1 MKAKE
6 KYFKTLNE
14 HLKYAKE
21 QLNLA
26 DEQIVGIFLYG
37 SQNYGTDGQN
47 SDVDSHMIV
56 LPTFEDFCLDSKNLI
71 SKEILFG
78 EQEEHINVKDI
89 RLYRENLLK
98 QNINFVETLFTEYF
112 ILNPMY
118 EDLFKKFFFQE
129 REAIAKLDMRRAVMS
144 IGHQAI
150 YTLRQKSDEDKKLY
164 NGHRLLF
171 FLQNYITDT
180 PYEECLK
187 PNKHFLSDLARIKE
201 GTYNYIFSKNTVK
214 ENLIKEFFEI
224 IEANKDIYSPLAET
238 GLQAVNDG
246 TTAILKKSFEPLFK
260 EKKTSKEEF
269 IKSLTKSELMAYCT
283 ITEEIGYEG
292 TIVISKLVK
301 ESGISRPVYNNLLAK
316 MKEHRVA
323 EISNMGVK
331 GTYINITQPELKA
344 NLKNI

>member
-1 MKAKE
+1 MKTKE
-6 KYFKTLNE
+6 KYFKRLNE
-14 HLKYAKE
+14 HMAYAKE
-21 QLNLA
+21 CLNLK

-37 SQNYGTDGQN
+37 SQNYGTDGKD
-47 SDVDSHMIV
+47 SDVDSHIVV

-98 QNINFVETLFTEYF
+98 QNINFIETLFTEYF

-118 EDLFKKFFFQE
+118 ADLFDKFFLQE
-129 REAIAKLDMRRAVMS
+129 REAIAKLDKRRAVMS

-150 YTLRQKSDEDKKLY
+150 HTLRQKSDEDKKLY

-171 FLQNYITDT
+171 FLQNYVADT
-180 PYEECLK
+180 PYEDCLK
-187 PNKHFLSDLARIKE
+187 PKKYFLSDLVRMKE
-201 GTYNYIFSKNTVK
+201 GTYNYILPK
-214 ENLIKEFFEI
+214 ETIRNDLIKEF
-224 IEANKDIYSPLAET
+224 IEVIETNKDIDSPLAET

-246 TTAILKKSFEPLFK
+246 TTAILKRSFEPLFK
-260 EKKTSKEEF
+260 EKETSKEEF
-269 IKSLTKSELMAYCT
+269 IESLTKSELMAYST

-323 EISNMGVK
+323 EVSNMGVK